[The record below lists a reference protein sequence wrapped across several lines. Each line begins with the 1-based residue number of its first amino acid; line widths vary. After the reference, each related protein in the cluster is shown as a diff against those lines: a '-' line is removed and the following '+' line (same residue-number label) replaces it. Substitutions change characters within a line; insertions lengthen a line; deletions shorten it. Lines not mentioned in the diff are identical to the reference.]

1 VRSFAAIGPYQIR
14 VLQEDLGEKMKKA
27 KFASLTRRTLLGATS
42 TLAVLAL
49 SQGALAQDQTIRI
62 GYVTPQTGPLA
73 AFAEADEFVI
83 QQVTELLGG
92 QIETAAGPVNIE
104 IIVRDSQSNPNRAA
118 EVAREL
124 IVEDEVQLLLVAS
137 TPETANPVSAQC
149 EIEGIPCISTIAPWQ
164 PWFIERQ
171 ANPGDPNS
179 WESFAYTYHFFWG
192 LEDVI
197 ATYQGM
203 WNQLDTNK
211 QVGGLFPNDADGNAW
226 GDANLG
232 LPPALAQGGYTVT
245 DPGRYQNLSDD
256 FTAQIDA
263 FKAAGA
269 DIVTG
274 VVIPPDFTT
283 FWTQANQ
290 QGFRP
295 KVASIAKA
303 ILFPVAMDAL
313 GELGH
318 NLSTEVWWS
327 ASHPFNSSLT
337 GVSAGELANGYTEA
351 TGRPWT
357 QPIGFIHA
365 LFEVAVDSVGR
376 AEDPFDP
383 DSLAEAIAATNLDTI
398 VGHVE
403 FGAEG
408 LPPAVAANVS
418 KTPLVGG
425 QWRYQEDGTFELV
438 IVENA
443 AHPEIPTGGQ
453 MEAIE

>member
-1 VRSFAAIGPYQIR
+1 MLKFKRLAMLNRR
-14 VLQEDLGEKMKKA
+14 V
-27 KFASLTRRTLLGATS
+27 FLGATS
-42 TLAVLAL
+42 AIAVAAMAPAAMA
-49 SQGALAQDQTIRI
+49 QGETIKI

-73 AFAEADEFVI
+73 AFAEADDFVI
-83 QQVTELLGG
+83 KQVNDTLGG
-92 QIETAAGPVNIE
+92 SIETAGGPVSVE

-118 EVAREL
+118 EVARQL
-124 IVEDEVQLLLVAS
+124 IVDDGVQLIVVAS
-137 TPETANPVSAQC
+137 TPETTNPVSAQC

-171 ANPGDPNS
+171 ANPADPAT
-179 WESFAYTYHFFWG
+179 WESFRYTYHFFWG

-226 GDANLG
+226 GNPDVG
-232 LPPALAQGGYTVT
+232 LPPALAQGGYTVN

-263 FKAAGA
+263 FKAANA

-290 QGFRP
+290 QGYRP

-303 ILFPVAMDAL
+303 ILFPIAVEAL
-313 GELGH
+313 GASGH

-327 ASHPFNSSLT
+327 ASHPFKSSLN
-337 GVSAGELANGYTEA
+337 GMSAGELASGFTEA

-365 LFEVAVDSVGR
+365 LFEVAADSVKR

-383 DSLAEAIAATNLDTI
+383 DALADAIAATNLDTI
-398 VGHVE
+398 VGHVQ

-425 QWRYQEDGTFELV
+425 QWRYKEDGTYELV

-443 AHPEIPTGGQ
+443 AHPDIPAGGT

>member
-1 VRSFAAIGPYQIR
+1 MSRSAQI
-14 VLQEDLGEKMKKA
+14 
-27 KFASLTRRTLLGATS
+27 ASVSRRTFLGTAS
-42 TLAVLAL
+42 AIAMVAMAP
-49 SQGALAQDQTIRI
+49 GALAQDQTIKI

-73 AFAEADEFVI
+73 AFAEADDFVI
-83 QQVTELLGG
+83 GQINETLGG
-92 QIETAAGPVNIE
+92 AIETANGSVNFE

-118 EVAREL
+118 EVARQL
-124 IVEDEVQLLLVAS
+124 IVDDEVQLIVVAS
-137 TPETANPVSAQC
+137 TPETTNPVSAQC
-149 EIEGIPCISTIAPWQ
+149 EIEAIPCISTVAPWQ

-171 ANPGDPNS
+171 TNPGDPS
-179 WESFAYTYHFFWG
+179 TWESFQYTYHFFWG

-203 WNQLDTNK
+203 WNQLDTNRV
-211 QVGGLFPNDADGNAW
+211 VGGLFPNDADGNAW
-226 GDANLG
+226 GNPEVG
-232 LPPALAQGGYTVT
+232 LPPALAAGGYTIN
-245 DPGRYQNLSDD
+245 DPGRFQNLSDD
-256 FTAQIDA
+256 FSAQIDA
-263 FKAAGA
+263 FKGANA

-290 QGFRP
+290 QGFKP

-303 ILFPVAMDAL
+303 ILFPIAVEAL
-313 GELGH
+313 GPIGH

-327 ASHPFNSSLT
+327 ATHPYSSSLSGAT
-337 GVSAGELANGYTEA
+337 SGELAAAYTEA
-351 TGRPWT
+351 TSRPWT
-357 QPIGFIHA
+357 QPIGFVHA
-365 LFEVAVDSVGR
+365 LFEVAVDSIRR

-383 DSLAEAIAATNLDTI
+383 DSLAAAVAATDLNTV
-398 VGHVE
+398 VGPVR

-425 QWRYQEDGTFELV
+425 QWRLQDDGTFDLV

-443 AHPEIPTGGQ
+443 AHPEIPLGGE